1 MSEATPKVVSLDLDD
16 VLVDF
21 LPRYLVRLNEVAG
34 TSFVEDDI
42 VDTDWAEC
50 RDREGGQATLAHA
63 LEALERMVTSGDVL
77 DLPLRSG
84 AADGLDAL
92 ARAGIDV
99 LINTHRAY
107 WQLPPAVNARF
118 ARDTH
123 VYLARVFPKGLSAV
137 AIVGTAQEK
146 LEACIEHG
154 ATIHCDDRATNL
166 APMMQD
172 RRVRGVLLDRLWN
185 RRVEASAID
194 DDADV
199 LPVAATVRVTGLA
212 SMFRLLERAAR

>member
-1 MSEATPKVVSLDLDD
+1 MTKVVSLDLDD

-21 LPRYLVRLNEVAG
+21 MPRFLVRLNEVAG

-42 VDTDWAEC
+42 IHTDWAEC
-50 RDREGGQATLAHA
+50 RDHEGREANEANA
-63 LEALERMVTSGDVL
+63 LEALERMVTSSDILG
-77 DLPLRSG
+77 LPLRSG
-84 AADGLDAL
+84 AAEGIDAL
-92 ARAGIDV
+92 ARAGIEV

-107 WQLPPAVNARF
+107 RQLTPSVNAKF

-123 VYLARVFPKGLSAV
+123 AYLARAFPVGVSGV

-146 LEACIEHG
+146 LEACIEHR
-154 ATIHCDDRATNL
+154 ALIHCDDRASNL

-172 RRVRGVLLDRLWN
+172 RRVHGVLLDRLWN
-185 RRVEASAID
+185 QHVQTSALAE
-194 DDADV
+194 DANA
-199 LPVAATVRVTGLA
+199 LPVDATVRVTGLA